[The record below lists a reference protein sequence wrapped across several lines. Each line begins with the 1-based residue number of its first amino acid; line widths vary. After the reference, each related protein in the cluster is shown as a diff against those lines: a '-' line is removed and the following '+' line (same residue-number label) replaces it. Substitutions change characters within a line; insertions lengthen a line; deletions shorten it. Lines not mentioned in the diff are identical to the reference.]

1 MILLLLL
8 NMLNTS
14 SATSDSGSQEL
25 MLMLIEQLAGEQIL
39 LDNSG
44 SSEHLSATRLSHA
57 ARSGA
62 RAADAGRGRAAAGR
76 ARHHCCWVEHAL
88 ARRLLCAT
96 LLLRVVHVVYVL
108 VGFDEVHGE
117 LAKWRVSWVAELHEC
132 PEVRC
137 VVVARCGRVHGS
149 TAATRICC

>member
-14 SATSDSGSQEL
+14 SATSNSGSQEL

-62 RAADAGRGRAAAGR
+62 RAADAGRGRAAARR
-76 ARHHCCWVEHAL
+76 ACHHCCWVEHAL

-117 LAKWRVSWVAELHEC
+117 LAKWRVSWVAELNEC
-132 PEVRC
+132 AQVRR
-137 VVVARCGRVHGS
+137 VVARCCRVHGS
-149 TAATRICC
+149 TAAARVCC